1 MTSARRIDVH
11 AHFLPDYYRTILA
24 DEGFIHPDGVPE
36 VPKWSEAAAL
46 ETMDELGVATAMLSI
61 SSPGVHFGDDTAA
74 RGLARRCNQTGAEL
88 ARRRPDRF
96 GVFAALPLPDIDG
109 AIEEVAHAFDVLG
122 ADGICM
128 ETNHNGLYPGD
139 DRLEPLYRELNRRRA
154 VVFLHPTSPSCAGC
168 GALALGYPRPML
180 EFMFETTRSVSHLIL
195 SGATQRHPDIRFI
208 VPHAG
213 AALPVLASRI
223 EAQIPMYS
231 ENASVPDFKGEMR
244 KFHYDLAGAPL
255 PELLAAL
262 REIVAVDQLLYGSD
276 WPFTS
281 RASAIELAHKLDVTP
296 LLDAHDHQAAM
307 LGNALKLFPRLTDTE
322 EEVSS
327 ENILAKDISSSL

>member
-109 AIEEVAHAFDVLG
+109 AIEEVAHAFDVLA

-154 VVFLHPTSPSCAGC
+154 VVFLHP
-168 GALALGYPRPML
+168 PR
-180 EFMFETTRSVSHLIL
+180 
-195 SGATQRHPDIRFI
+195 
-208 VPHAG
+208 
-213 AALPVLASRI
+213 
-223 EAQIPMYS
+223 
-231 ENASVPDFKGEMR
+231 
-244 KFHYDLAGAPL
+244 
-255 PELLAAL
+255 
-262 REIVAVDQLLYGSD
+262 
-276 WPFTS
+276 
-281 RASAIELAHKLDVTP
+281 
-296 LLDAHDHQAAM
+296 QAARAAVRSR
-307 LGNALKLFPRLTDTE
+307 LGIHAYNARIHVRDHAKRLAFDPLRCNPAP
-322 EEVSS
+322 SRH
-327 ENILAKDISSSL
+327 SLYRAAR